1 MSETKELLNKLSQ
14 ELGLSLNAYQNLARR
29 TRMKSSDSTYCQLNL
44 AGEVG
49 ELLGLIAKA
58 RRSGTVVLSDMVKK
72 ELGDVLWQVAAIAD
86 DFGLS
91 LSDVAEHNIA
101 KLADRD
107 KRGVID
113 GSGDLR

>member
-1 MSETKELLNKLSQ
+1 
-14 ELGLSLNAYQNLARR
+14 
-29 TRMKSSDSTYCQLNL
+29 
-44 AGEVG
+44 
-49 ELLGLIAKA
+49 
-58 RRSGTVVLSDMVKK
+58 MVKK
-72 ELGDVLWQVAAIAD
+72 ELGDVLWQVAAVAD

-113 GSGDLR
+113 GAGDLR